1 MNSVSKLVSSL
12 FAALALACGTPI
24 DLDQSTSQDLTTRLS
39 PQSFTHGVA
48 HAAAPVRYF
57 IAGHAGD
64 DLQPEVWPTNLGNNP
79 LLPTLQLFGPPDASG
94 SRPLLA
100 SGHAGDT
107 AGHVAIEL
115 ELSQTG
121 LYLVEVG
128 AEAKHEGS
136 FTFRLWS
143 SASHS
148 PRVEALQVSLL
159 LLPSNA
165 LETALSAHA
174 MGGSKA
180 GFAWGNAEL
189 DALAAVVRADRDP
202 RVAISDLA
210 ILYATMEVAHL
221 HGLATVAI
229 VERAQHLGAE
239 FVGSPAQFAML
250 PANAQTLALQWL
262 GAVQPAV
269 FKSSMVVAPTSA
281 EARGFAAIQ
290 QRIRSLVSS
299 WSGALEVTAA
309 RKTTAFTR
317 GSALYGFQASWQA
330 VQLDADG
337 ESELFSWSSVES
349 FSPGGAW
356 LGESSDGALLPD
368 D

>member
-1 MNSVSKLVSSL
+1 MNSVSKLVSAL
-12 FAALALACGTPI
+12 FAAHALGCGTPV
-24 DLDQSTSQDLTTRLS
+24 DLDQSGIQDLTSRVS
-39 PQSFTHGVA
+39 PQSFAHGFA
-48 HAAAPVRYF
+48 HAAARVRYF

-64 DLQPEVWPTNLGNNP
+64 DLQPEVWPTNLGDNP
-79 LLPTLQLFGPPDASG
+79 LHPTLQLFGPPDASG

-107 AGHVAIEL
+107 AGHVAIDH

-159 LLPSNA
+159 LLPSDA
-165 LETALSAHA
+165 LEAALSAHDV
-174 MGGSKA
+174 GGSGA
-180 GFAWGNAEL
+180 SLAWANAEL
-189 DALAAVVRADRDP
+189 DLLAALVRADTDP

-210 ILYATMEVAHL
+210 VLYATMEVAHL
-221 HGLATVAI
+221 HGLATGAI
-229 VERAQHLGAE
+229 VERAQRLAAE
-239 FVGSPAQFAML
+239 FVGTPAQFAAL
-250 PANAQTLALQWL
+250 PASAQTLALQWL
-262 GAVQPAV
+262 GAVQPVV
-269 FKSSMVVAPTSA
+269 FKSSVVVAPTPA
-281 EARGFAAIQ
+281 EATGFAAIQ
-290 QRIRSLVSS
+290 VRIRSLVAS
-299 WSGALEVTAA
+299 WSGAVEVPAA
-309 RKTTAFTR
+309 RKIIAFTR

-330 VQLDADG
+330 VQLDTDNETG
-337 ESELFSWSSVES
+337 IFSWSSIES

-356 LGESSDGALLPD
+356 LGESSDGALQPD